1 MADRITEE
9 GQGNPESRGEAASG
23 EAAARNAVPAE
34 AAERTATPAEATPR
48 TTSPAGSG
56 ADATAHAAA
65 PGEAT
70 DRTATPAE
78 SSAGG
83 ATAQAPTPGEATAR
97 TATPAEAAPGKA
109 DAGETISGE
118 AAAPAH
124 TARATSGTAE
134 PPANAPE
141 ATPHHTTP
149 GTAATPASDP
159 KKLRSRHITMIALGG
174 IIGASLFV
182 GSGNVVRAVGPAA
195 VVSYLIGGL
204 LVFLAMRMLG
214 EMAAARPA
222 IGSFMEYAR
231 VGLGE
236 WAGYLVGWL
245 YWYYWIGVIAFE
257 AVVGGSV
264 LGGWF
269 PDVPQWVFSVVLLL
283 FFTTTN
289 LVSARSFGEV
299 EYWLASIKVAAII
312 VFLAV
317 GALFA
322 FGLWPKA
329 SFSIPNL
336 WQHGGF
342 APNGWWPVLS
352 GVAIVIFSYFGTEI
366 AVMAAAESEDP
377 AKGVRQAVVTVIWR
391 ILLFFVGGVLLI
403 VTIVPWNQLP
413 NPKQE
418 GPFAHAFT
426 LFGLPGA
433 GLVMNAVVLTAAC
446 SVLNSGLYSA
456 GRMFSAL
463 AEKRLA
469 PRAVAKKSKSGV
481 PVVAV
486 VACTI
491 GGYIAVFVNFVAP
504 DSGIFDFI
512 MNSAGLVALFVYS
525 FIAFTQMRMRH
536 NMTPEERAGLKL
548 KMWLHPWLGILTVVG
563 VVAIIV
569 VMLLTDDSA
578 RTQVWTSIVSLAVI
592 AAFWPLV
599 RRQLRKNTAKE
610 N

>member
-1 MADRITEE
+1 MADRITGQ
-9 GQGNPESRGEAASG
+9 GQGNPDTPGEATPN
-23 EAAARNAVPAE
+23 EAAAGTTTPREGTAGEAVPAE
-34 AAERTATPAEATPR
+34 AADRTVAPGDATPGGATAGTTPPGKAATSKAVPAEATER
-48 TTSPAGSG
+48 T
-56 ADATAHAAA
+56 AA

-70 DRTATPAE
+70 P
-78 SSAGG
+78 S
-83 ATAQAPTPGEATAR
+83 EATAGTTTPGDGTAGKAVPAEETER
-97 TATPAEAAPGKA
+97 TAIPPEAAPRTTTPA
-109 DAGETISGE
+109 DATRGKTAWAASETAS
-118 AAAPAH
+118 
-124 TARATSGTAE
+124 AE
-134 PPANAPE
+134 
-141 ATPHHTTP
+141 TTP
-149 GTAATPASDP
+149 PESKAGP

-195 VVSYLIGGL
+195 VISYLIGGL

-317 GALFA
+317 GTLFA

-342 APNGWWPVLS
+342 APNGWWPILS

-377 AKGVRQAVVTVIWR
+377 AKGVRQAVSTVIWR

-413 NPKQE
+413 
-418 GPFAHAFT
+418 
-426 LFGLPGA
+426 
-433 GLVMNAVVLTAAC
+433 
-446 SVLNSGLYSA
+446 
-456 GRMFSAL
+456 
-463 AEKRLA
+463 
-469 PRAVAKKSKSGV
+469 
-481 PVVAV
+481 
-486 VACTI
+486 
-491 GGYIAVFVNFVAP
+491 
-504 DSGIFDFI
+504 
-512 MNSAGLVALFVYS
+512 
-525 FIAFTQMRMRH
+525 
-536 NMTPEERAGLKL
+536 
-548 KMWLHPWLGILTVVG
+548 
-563 VVAIIV
+563 
-569 VMLLTDDSA
+569 
-578 RTQVWTSIVSLAVI
+578 
-592 AAFWPLV
+592 
-599 RRQLRKNTAKE
+599 
-610 N
+610 